1 MNDSFRSVESIDL
14 EATARDAPDV
24 ERVHSRHSR
33 ALKWIQHHV
42 FLNFVAR
49 QSNAFKFLFAA
60 VFFALC
66 VIFYTTDEGWSV
78 VDTCFFLVFTLT
90 TVGYGSVSPSNDG
103 SRAFTIF
110 LMVFGIVI
118 VFASLSNLIDAG
130 IRKLNAFLLS
140 AVSKKLKRV
149 DKQLQRRLLLSLL
162 WVVSL
167 CLMGALVLS
176 SMEGWSFFQAFYF
189 VVQTVT
195 NRRVIEDRRE
205 QLKLQR
211 SLTFLADS
219 NGGLG
224 VSKFEFVL
232 TILQHIGVLNRE
244 NDVGPWLK
252 KFALMDAE
260 STGWLTQEQLR
271 MFSQINQMECEM
283 EIQHLGGTEKEK
295 GEAKGDK
302 ELGSKKKGVA
312 KMVSSS
318 GFSSSSKL
326 PPDNQ
331 PAKARQSSIRQ
342 SSISSPIRQSSISP
356 RGKLSGLKRAAASI
370 GIFTTDLFN
379 YDDDSSSGDEES
391 PSGSTREE
399 NSDITSLVGTR
410 GDFSVES
417 FRLAMET
424 VKSTQEGKA
433 SSSGFS
439 SGSGSSYFPN
449 RSTEL
454 MDSAPPLWTVGEG
467 DEEVEEESPPRSA
480 KTP

>member
-1 MNDSFRSVESIDL
+1 
-14 EATARDAPDV
+14 
-24 ERVHSRHSR
+24 
-33 ALKWIQHHV
+33 
-42 FLNFVAR
+42 
-49 QSNAFKFLFAA
+49 
-60 VFFALC
+60 
-66 VIFYTTDEGWSV
+66 
-78 VDTCFFLVFTLT
+78 
-90 TVGYGSVSPSNDG
+90 
-103 SRAFTIF
+103 
-110 LMVFGIVI
+110 
-118 VFASLSNLIDAG
+118 
-130 IRKLNAFLLS
+130 
-140 AVSKKLKRV
+140 VSKKLKRV

-195 NRRVIEDRRE
+195 TVGYGDFVPVHDSTKIVLCFFIVISVIMLALMLKNLSTYVQNRRVIEDRRE